1 MFWKTIL
8 KQTNIK
14 NQEFSGYSM
23 RVRVLF
29 LLGAI
34 EWFGRKL
41 LKDVDHLV
49 ESSEYI
55 EHFEVMT
62 EVYNCHI
69 WCNCVIIS
77 FFIHLLRLNSHVFL
91 NTTCMTF
98 VAVFGI
104 SFFAWSL
111 QKKLQTR
118 VNLFQHSVNYCYFH
132 PKARWVSTSSLF
144 LFA

>member
-1 MFWKTIL
+1 
-8 KQTNIK
+8 
-14 NQEFSGYSM
+14 M

-69 WCNCVIIS
+69 
-77 FFIHLLRLNSHVFL
+77 
-91 NTTCMTF
+91 
-98 VAVFGI
+98 
-104 SFFAWSL
+104 
-111 QKKLQTR
+111 
-118 VNLFQHSVNYCYFH
+118 
-132 PKARWVSTSSLF
+132 
-144 LFA
+144 